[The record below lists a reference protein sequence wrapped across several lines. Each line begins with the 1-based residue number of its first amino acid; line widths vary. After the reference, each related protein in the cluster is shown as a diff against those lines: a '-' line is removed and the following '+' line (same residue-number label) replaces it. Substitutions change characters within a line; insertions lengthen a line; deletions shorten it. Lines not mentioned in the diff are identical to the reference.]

1 MADKPQPAKIAT
13 FGVRFE
19 SHDHF
24 LVEYSDHLRGG
35 CLVLP
40 GVASVAAGEPV
51 RIKLHLPNRAIL
63 YLSGTS
69 TGPDHPEAGGK
80 GTLVRL
86 AAFTDE
92 QRKILDLCI
101 HDVIGDATAPV
112 IPSKPIEVLLVED
125 SDNIRAELTEALGR
139 RGLTVRVAE
148 NGLVAISAALKAE
161 PDVILTDVEMPVMD
175 GWTLLRMARS
185 RRRLAHLPIVF
196 LTSLS
201 DEMSRLQGYRMGV
214 DDYLPK
220 ALPADEIV
228 ARLQSV
234 IARRSKPAAPGARE
248 PAASG
253 LRGDIRHVG
262 LGSVLSFLEAEK
274 KTGDLHVDDGRGDHA
289 VLRIFHGFLRDVKN
303 LGAATSHHDRVF
315 QLLAWA
321 RGHFE
326 FVSLPESPD
335 LDQGPIKPT
344 SMTFLLMEFARREDE
359 ARAGIDSSS

>member
-1 MADKPQPAKIAT
+1 MADKGQPAKIAT

-19 SHDHF
+19 SHDNF
-24 LVEYSDHLRGG
+24 LVEYTDHLRGG
-35 CLVLP
+35 CLILP
-40 GVASVAAGEPV
+40 GVSSVAAGDPV
-51 RIKLHLPNRAIL
+51 RIKLNLPNRAIL

-69 TGPDHPEAGGK
+69 EGPEHPEAGGK

-86 AAFTDE
+86 APFSEE

-101 HDVIGDATAPV
+101 NDVIVEGAAAAPAL
-112 IPSKPIEVLLVED
+112 PNKPIEVLLVED
-125 SDNIRAELTEALGR
+125 SDNIRAELTAALER

-185 RRRLAHLPIVF
+185 RKRLSHLPIVF

-220 ALPADEIV
+220 ALPPDEIV
-228 ARLQSV
+228 ARLQGV
-234 IARRSKPAAPGARE
+234 ISRRVKNAGRE
-248 PAASG
+248 LQASG

-274 KTGDLHVDDGRGDHA
+274 KTGDLHVENGGDQA
-289 VLRIFHGFLRDVKN
+289 VLRIVHGFLRDVKN
-303 LGAATSHHDRVF
+303 LGKAPSHHDRVF
-315 QLLAWA
+315 ELLAWG

-326 FVSLPESPD
+326 FVSLPESSE

-344 SMTFLLMEFARREDE
+344 PMTYLLMEFARREDE
-359 ARAGIDSSS
+359 ASAGRSS